1 MKTKKIKEGASEK
14 EKVDKM
20 TRRREIHHGT
30 KQIGTLLWFWLG
42 MHSRFWRTRS
52 SQFVHAYIRM
62 LWEHPVDCQ
71 KCMKA

>member
-1 MKTKKIKEGASEK
+1 MYVHEHETWQRGRGEKMKTKKIKEGASEK

-42 MHSRFWRTRS
+42 MLSRFWRTRS
-52 SQFVHAYIRM
+52 SQ
-62 LWEHPVDCQ
+62 
-71 KCMKA
+71 